1 MPVTDIPQPPAITVA
16 VVLPRPEPTDQL
28 SDAEPPTDENLAI
41 EESDTTAVD
50 MTPTVLAPHDTG
62 PATTTIY
69 QELGN
74 DPTPV
79 TAGSEIVSSA
89 LSTYEQFDDVLV
101 PVAGTSRRELTE
113 GVERIVGAEGPV
125 LGTRPHSAYVRA
137 SGGQRVGKL
146 IATELNKQSR
156 KQFDNGVHCLIQ
168 IVDVIRDRKV
178 TFNPDPFLMLP
189 VAQ

>member
-1 MPVTDIPQPPAITVA
+1 
-16 VVLPRPEPTDQL
+16 
-28 SDAEPPTDENLAI
+28 
-41 EESDTTAVD
+41 

-101 PVAGTSRRELTE
+101 PVAGTSRRELIE

-137 SGGQRVGKL
+137 SGGQRVGRL

-156 KQFDNGVHCLIQ
+156 KQFDKDASWKNLREPIQLANGERQEGVLSASSGSS
-168 IVDVIRDRKV
+168 
-178 TFNPDPFLMLP
+178 PDSRQSPCRRRNRHSQDSSP
-189 VAQ
+189 VRGCGLDTDHS